1 MAKPTVD
8 VNKIMQPLFKKYA
21 VNVDLLESDAHR
33 KSEVLKLRPAF
44 NVDFNANNLMKWCK
58 DNDISLSAVTIKNW
72 MDKENTTVSPKATK
86 TTSVNQWASQ
96 LAGAST
102 EPQEQM
108 HSITHAEW
116 LFIDV
121 AKNLMTEEQLEA
133 AYNRVAELID
143 LEFEKERQA
152 RLAIRMQALTGRL
165 PDHVFLR
172 EMKQFIGSDEYDQ
185 KGWGIFKRADKRRLI
200 DMAEAGNE
208 DAKEMVRDID
218 EDTRH
223 EAPNTSPFEPA
234 ETEAEAEDVFKQRM
248 NETIITG
255 SLDVSED
262 EEKRLEG
269 MAKTDKTAKELLAIL
284 HEGREKEAAAQEASS
299 EPESDD
305 KA

>member
-8 VNKIMQPLFKKYA
+8 VNEIMQPLFKKYS
-21 VNVDLLESDAHR
+21 VNVALLSDDGKR
-33 KSEVLKLRPAF
+33 KAEVLKLRPAF
-44 NVDFNANNLMKWCK
+44 NEKDGFNANNLMNWCK
-58 DNDISLSAVTIKNW
+58 DNGIKLSAVTIKQW
-72 MDKENTTVSPKATK
+72 MDKENSTVSPKPVR
-86 TTSVNQWASQ
+86 TTAVSQWTSQ
-96 LAGAST
+96 LAGQPAVA
-102 EPQEQM
+102 QQM
-108 HSITHAEW
+108 HTITHAEW
-116 LFIDV
+116 LFIEA
-121 AKNLMTEEQLEA
+121 AKNIMDSEQLTA
-133 AYNRVAELID
+133 AYNRVQETLIADRMKAIEAE
-143 LEFEKERQA
+143 A
-152 RLAIRMQALTGRL
+152 AAAMQALTGRV
-165 PDHVFLR
+165 PDHEFLKD
-172 EMKQFIGSDEYDQ
+172 MKQFIGSDDYDQ
-185 KGWGIFKRADKRRLI
+185 KGWGIFSRADKRRLI

-208 DAKEMVRDID
+208 DAKEMVKDID
-218 EDTRH
+218 ADTRR

-284 HEGREKEAAAQEASS
+284 REGREKATS